1 MSGLDGKK
9 GKREDEE
16 VKALNDC
23 CLGQFK
29 VNSFMIG
36 DWSEITVNKVALKLL
51 RFLMSF

>member
-1 MSGLDGKK
+1 MKK
-9 GKREDEE
+9 LRHLTT
-16 VKALNDC
+16 VVW
-23 CLGQFK
+23 GQFK